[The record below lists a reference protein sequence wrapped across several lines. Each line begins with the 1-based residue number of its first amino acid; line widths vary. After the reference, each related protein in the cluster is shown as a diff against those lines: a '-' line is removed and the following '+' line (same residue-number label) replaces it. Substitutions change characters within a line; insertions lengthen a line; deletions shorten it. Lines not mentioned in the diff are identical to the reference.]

1 MHLAIPVENCY
12 TLMNQTAI
20 QSLKKRHK
28 KELLRRVVLLDADR
42 DNLVSQ
48 LRNMNLKDCCYMIV
62 QVRNAISGST
72 LGVSWNKLFG
82 YNENCVNQS
91 MDCDDELY
99 NCNINEEVEKLLT
112 VDDITLF
119 KTLSGDE
126 AVEEDENEV
135 PSYSEAY
142 SCFKVG
148 LK

>member
-1 MHLAIPVENCY
+1 
-12 TLMNQTAI
+12 MNQTAI

-91 MDCDDELY
+91 MDCDDELSLFLLQSRL
-99 NCNINEEVEKLLT
+99 EVNGAAER
-112 VDDITLF
+112 IQR
-119 KTLSGDE
+119 
-126 AVEEDENEV
+126 
-135 PSYSEAY
+135 YSADANDTY
-142 SCFKVG
+142 
-148 LK
+148 L